1 MLLMRHAG
9 WSLVVLAVAAGCGDK
24 SSSTSSKKDDSSESD
39 SPKKKSSSSS
49 SSSTAS
55 SKPSSAPSAQ
65 PPPGPID
72 GYVRFTSPEGKFEVM
87 LPALPPPVIK
97 TPVEVKGKQVIMHTF
112 AVEQGNA
119 GYAVSYGDV
128 EGQLVDLKV
137 FLNDSVTGAFKG
149 MGAKLDGTKDIK
161 MGDLQGLEGSGS
173 HPELAAIRVRI
184 FASVSPN
191 TVRQYN
197 LMAAGQPD
205 ERATAFFDSFKITK

>member
-1 MLLMRHAG
+1 MSLMRHAC
-9 WSLVVLAVAAGCGDK
+9 WSLVVLVIAAGCGDK

-39 SPKKKSSSSS
+39 SPKKKSSG
-49 SSSTAS
+49 STAS
-55 SKPSSAPSAQ
+55 SKPSGTPSAQ
-65 PPPGPID
+65 QPAGPID

-87 LPALPPPVIK
+87 LPSLPPPVIK

-149 MGAKLDGTKDIK
+149 MGAKLNGTKDIK
-161 MGDLQGLEGSGS
+161 IGDLQGLEGTGS
-173 HPELAAIRVRI
+173 HPQLAAIRVRI
-184 FASVSPN
+184 FASVTPS

-197 LMAAGQPD
+197 LMAAGQPE